1 MSTHEEFSNRQA
13 RSVKTGAETS
23 ESGAA
28 IQTVKAIISGE
39 RELNTED
46 FQEVAE
52 YFDIPAEDTEQ
63 IVLLLLDCF
72 DQNGRFQRET
82 FENYL
87 KDDQQAWALQADATY
102 RLVKST
108 RKQGHSAQLWLLDQ
122 LAEMVS
128 VMPIDAR

>member
-1 MSTHEEFSNRQA
+1 MSTHEEFSNRQT
-13 RSVKTGAETS
+13 RSAKT
-23 ESGAA
+23 GAA

-52 YFDIPAEDTEQ
+52 YFDISAEDTEQ

-87 KDDQQAWALQADATY
+87 PEFFT
-102 RLVKST
+102 
-108 RKQGHSAQLWLLDQ
+108 
-122 LAEMVS
+122 
-128 VMPIDAR
+128 P